1 MPVIVA
7 QGDDE
12 MRTGKLLVLFG
23 LAAMMLGSQVVRTH
37 TQTPA
42 RAAAAAPAAASPN
55 DELIKLAMAG
65 MGEDI
70 LLATVAKTDKSK
82 YDTSADALL
91 KLKAAGISQKV
102 IAAILG
108 ITPTPASPAAPA
120 SLPEPIAPPGAA
132 GLAPK
137 ARPISGAED
146 PLPATTAA
154 DETNLHFT
162 IFISAPQRDGFFDT
176 NKDIQDSIKDIKQ
189 SLSKEKD
196 VILTMIDD
204 RSKADVILTVV
215 ERGIG
220 NQAYGRRVEFQAY
233 YGGSN
238 LQQVPMVASTYW
250 VSTMMKVGAYK
261 KEFTGNFTQDQQG
274 SKLTFGAWGKCAS
287 LISSNVASWTKAN
300 SVLMNR
306 YKLAGG

>member
-1 MPVIVA
+1 MTLAVAEGTCASTTALMLSRPGTPLTPAIVA

-23 LAAMMLGSQVVRTH
+23 LAAVMLGSQVVRTH

-42 RAAAAAPAAASPN
+42 KAAAAAPAAASPN

-108 ITPTPASPAAPA
+108 ITPTPASAAAPA
-120 SLPEPIAPPGAA
+120 SLPQPIAAPGAA

-146 PLPATTAA
+146 PLPTTTAA
-154 DETNLHFT
+154 DETNLHLRSSFRLRSGT
-162 IFISAPQRDGFFDT
+162 AS
-176 NKDIQDSIKDIKQ
+176 SIPLKT
-189 SLSKEKD
+189 SK
-196 VILTMIDD
+196 TP
-204 RSKADVILTVV
+204 SKT
-215 ERGIG
+215 
-220 NQAYGRRVEFQAY
+220 
-233 YGGSN
+233 SN
-238 LQQVPMVASTYW
+238 RACP
-250 VSTMMKVGAYK
+250 K
-261 KEFTGNFTQDQQG
+261 K
-274 SKLTFGAWGKCAS
+274 KM
-287 LISSNVASWTKAN
+287 SS
-300 SVLMNR
+300 
-306 YKLAGG
+306 